1 MFGTELEVN
10 SNYNFDKF
18 RFNIIANIIEK
29 VYLLEAEQ
37 RDKMTK
43 LSFSLIS
50 SVSSWSSI
58 RQSWQ
63 EFGEVWKKILAFIQ
77 NVWQPISRSKTLST
91 LKINER
97 RLPSRKRKQTN
108 LILYLF
114 DFFTVSCKKL
124 CRSSGRQKLWTPRA
138 VSKVTEP
145 LNRKVQPSYT
155 SMVPILVQ

>member
-18 RFNIIANIIEK
+18 KFDIIANVIEK

-58 RQSWQ
+58 RQS
-63 EFGEVWKKILAFIQ
+63 
-77 NVWQPISRSKTLST
+77 
-91 LKINER
+91 
-97 RLPSRKRKQTN
+97 
-108 LILYLF
+108 
-114 DFFTVSCKKL
+114 
-124 CRSSGRQKLWTPRA
+124 
-138 VSKVTEP
+138 
-145 LNRKVQPSYT
+145 
-155 SMVPILVQ
+155 